1 MPYPEPPPSFLKVLV
16 HDLTN
21 DPSICTLCAGYETG
35 KWRGKAFADHTM
47 EWLPEFC
54 LSAEELE
61 DFRPGTAVALLRKAA
76 RLVYQTDKYQLR
88 GEFGEIFLHIALR
101 QVHKSI
107 PAISKIYW
115 KDSVNNTVK
124 GYDAVHVVEAAGRL
138 ELWLGEV
145 KFYNDADRAI
155 SDVIKELALHT
166 ASEYLRNEFMLITNK
181 LEKNASHY
189 AALSKLLDPNT
200 SLDEVFDAVCIP
212 ILMTYDSDALKLNT
226 KGTKDYVQAIEAE
239 TKQIRARFFSKLPTS
254 PFPVKLHLFVIPL
267 NTKSDLISYLDT
279 SLKGFQ

>member
-1 MPYPEPPPSFLKVLV
+1 M
-16 HDLTN
+16 
-21 DPSICTLCAGYETG
+21 GR
-35 KWRGKAFADHTM
+35 WRGKAFADHTM

-76 RLVYQTDKYQLR
+76 RLVYQTDKYKLR

-124 GYDAVHVVEAAGRL
+124 GYDAVHVVEAAGKL

-145 KFYNDADRAI
+145 KFYDNAERAI
-155 SDVIKELALHT
+155 TDVIKELAIHM
-166 ASEYLRNEFMLITNK
+166 ASDYLRNEFMLITNK
-181 LEKNASHY
+181 LEKNAAHY
-189 AALSKLLDPNT
+189 EILSKLLDPNT
-200 SLDEVFDAVCIP
+200 SLDEVFDKVCIP
-212 ILMTYDSDALKLNT
+212 ILLTYDSNALKSNA
-226 KGTKDYVQAIEAE
+226 KGTPSYIKAIEGE
-239 TKQIRARFFSKLPTS
+239 TKKIRERFFSKLPAS
-254 PFPVKLHLFVIPL
+254 PLPVKIHLFVIPL
-267 NTKSDLISYLDT
+267 NTKSEFISHLDS